1 MTTELGFP
9 VRERGL
15 RPPRLQSAVLRQ
27 GISTSPLSAASRS
40 GHAPHQLRG
49 PGGVAIATCVHTPGG
64 RAGRGQP
71 AGDSAGARPGGLA
84 RSGPSASRPAPAL
97 GGGRSVGFFLRPGEC
112 GTEGGRIRG
121 PDGAQ
126 PLRSQ
131 GLEGIDGGPGPIPG
145 LNSSLIQARVARNSP
160 EKASN
165 TISSLLSTA
174 PTAPPRSLR
183 GNSGPS
189 LAPAPGRRGGGGG
202 RGTAGIKRGISVSR
216 DLWTATHAVVR
227 DTPPLPDLSF
237 FKEL

>member
-1 MTTELGFP
+1 M
-9 VRERGL
+9 
-15 RPPRLQSAVLRQ
+15 
-27 GISTSPLSAASRS
+27 ISTSPLSAASRS

-49 PGGVAIATCVHTPGG
+49 PGVAIATCVHTPGG

-84 RSGPSASRPAPAL
+84 RSGPSASRAAPAL

-131 GLEGIDGGPGPIPG
+131 GLEGIGGGPGPIPG
-145 LNSSLIQARVARNSP
+145 LNSSLIQARVSRNSP

-165 TISSLLSTA
+165 TIPSLLSTA
-174 PTAPPRSLR
+174 PPP
-183 GNSGPS
+183 
-189 LAPAPGRRGGGGG
+189 
-202 RGTAGIKRGISVSR
+202 
-216 DLWTATHAVVR
+216 
-227 DTPPLPDLSF
+227 PPT
-237 FKEL
+237 